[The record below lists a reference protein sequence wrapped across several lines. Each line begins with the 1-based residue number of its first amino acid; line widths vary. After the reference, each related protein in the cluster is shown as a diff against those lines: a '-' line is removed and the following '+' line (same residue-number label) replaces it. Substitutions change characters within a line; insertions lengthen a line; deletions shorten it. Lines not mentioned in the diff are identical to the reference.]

1 IAACCDLRIAT
12 RDRKFGFP
20 IARTL
25 GNCLS
30 SAILERLVRL
40 IGEGRVKNLIFRARL
55 MGAEEALTAG
65 LVSEVVEDHAA
76 LMTRA
81 EELAREIAGH
91 APLTLRATKEL
102 LRRAREQSPKVDDT
116 DIIAR
121 IYTSA

>member
-1 IAACCDLRIAT
+1 
-12 RDRKFGFP
+12 
-20 IARTL
+20 
-25 GNCLS
+25 
-30 SAILERLVRL
+30 
-40 IGEGRVKNLIFRARL
+40 

-121 IYTSA
+121 IYTSADFREGLEAFLAKRQPQWSGR